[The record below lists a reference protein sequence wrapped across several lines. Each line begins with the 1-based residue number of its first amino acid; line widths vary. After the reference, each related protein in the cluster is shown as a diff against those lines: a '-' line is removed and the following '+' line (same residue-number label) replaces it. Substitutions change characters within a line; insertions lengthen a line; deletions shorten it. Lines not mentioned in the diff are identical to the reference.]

1 MTGLGSD
8 KKKTVLLY
16 NNLSFEFGHCP
27 DVHLCLFVEDAN
39 AKSFDFVD
47 NQDVGII
54 IKSSHVVSSKV

>member
-27 DVHLCLFVEDAN
+27 DVHLCVFVEYAI
-39 AKSFDFVD
+39 AKPFDFVD

-54 IKSSHVVSSKV
+54 IKS